1 MDSRFSLYKTKIWA
15 VAFLVALLAILI
27 YLPALKNGFVN
38 WDDDLYVYENPYI
51 QSIDFGF
58 FKWMFTTFHA
68 SNWHPLTWLSHAIDY
83 AIWGLNPVGHH
94 LTSILFHGLN
104 TFLVVILTIRLVNY
118 AKYKSPSPT
127 LPDGRQA
134 GPFIPGI
141 APQSETGKGLKHTP
155 TPLSGGEY
163 TPIIAGAITG
173 ILFGLHPIHVESVAW
188 VAERKDV
195 LYAFFFLL
203 SLLSYLKYIPSQ
215 KQESTGHSSP
225 ITRHQWYS
233 LCLLF
238 FIPSLMSKPMAV
250 TLPVVLLILD
260 IYPLGRLDLKS
271 AFASHH
277 KVLIEK
283 IPFLCLS
290 LASSVIT
297 ILAQKSGEA
306 MASLEI
312 HPLIERFLVGIR
324 ALCFYLIKMFRP
336 IDLAPLYPY
345 PAKVSFFTIE
355 YTGSVILV
363 LSITVFCIYSW
374 KKQKIWPAAW
384 AYYVVTLLPVLG
396 IVMVGEQAAAD
407 RYTYL
412 PSLGPFLLIGV
423 GSAQLIEKSI
433 HRKHNTIFR
442 KLSAIILMTTI
453 LLLLSNF
460 TIKQTRIWRDS
471 MTLWN
476 SELRIF
482 PDSAYKA
489 FCNRGKAFADSG
501 NYQKAMEDY
510 EKAIKLNPF
519 RPWAYVNRG
528 IINKK
533 LGNYQKAIED
543 YNMAIMIMPKYKT
556 AYITRGTVHEASG
569 NYQQAIEDYDMA
581 IKTDPK
587 DADAYYNRGISYK
600 NIGSHQK
607 AIQDFTVTIQMNPQH
622 AKAYN
627 SRGNIYLKSGNYQ
640 NALNDFQ
647 TAARLGNKIAQD
659 YLKSKEI
666 GW

>member
-1 MDSRFSLYKTKIWA
+1 
-15 VAFLVALLAILI
+15 
-27 YLPALKNGFVN
+27 
-38 WDDDLYVYENPYI
+38 
-51 QSIDFGF
+51 
-58 FKWMFTTFHA
+58 MFTTFHA

-94 LTSILFHGLN
+94 LTSIIFHGLN
-104 TFLVVILTIRLVNY
+104 TFLVVNLTIRLVNY
-118 AKYKSPSPT
+118 AKTKTDVNIENIRHFYNS
-127 LPDGRQA
+127 
-134 GPFIPGI
+134 
-141 APQSETGKGLKHTP
+141 
-155 TPLSGGEY
+155 
-163 TPIIAGAITG
+163 PIIAGVITG
-173 ILFGLHPIHVESVAW
+173 LLFGLHPIHVESVAW

-238 FIPSLMSKPMAV
+238 FILSLMSKPMAV
-250 TLPVVLLILD
+250 TLPFILIILD

-271 AFASHH
+271 AFTSQY
-277 KVLIEK
+277 KVSIEK
-283 IPFLCLS
+283 IPFLSLS
-290 LASSVIT
+290 LVSSVIT

-306 MASLEI
+306 MASSEI

-384 AYYVVTLLPVLG
+384 AYYLVTLLPVLG

-423 GSAQLIEKSI
+423 GLAQLIEKSI

-453 LLLLSNF
+453 LLLLSNL

-569 NYQQAIEDYDMA
+569 NYQKAIEDYDMA
-581 IKTDPK
+581 IKSDPK
-587 DADAYYNRGISYK
+587 DADAYYNRGISYGSLGNYQQALTDFTTAIKLNPRYATAYNNRGVFYSVSGNYRQSIEDFNSAIKLQPGYAEAYYNRGISYK
-600 NIGSHQK
+600 NIGSYQK
-607 AIQDFTVTIQMNPQH
+607 AIQDFTVTIRLNPQH
-622 AKAYN
+622 TKAYN

-640 NALNDFQ
+640 NALRDFQ